1 MSRPMNG
8 PTSDPKSHQ
17 PSRPES
23 RWYVA
28 STHPRAEP
36 RALWHLK
43 NQGFGAYLPRYL
55 KRRTH
60 ARRTEMVQAPLF
72 PGYLFID
79 MDVASTRWRAI
90 RSTIGIRHLIC
101 RGDDPVPVPTGV
113 VEDIRARESEDGV
126 VPVPVPPPFA
136 RGEAVEVREG
146 PFRDQVGFFECV
158 NDDERITVLLDLLGR
173 QLRIPL
179 PVGAVRAFT

>member
-1 MSRPMNG
+1 MSRQ
-8 PTSDPKSHQ
+8 T
-17 PSRPES
+17 SRPTN

-28 STHPRAEP
+28 STHPHAES
-36 RALWHLK
+36 RALWHLT

-60 ARRTEMVQAPLF
+60 ARRTEMVSAPLF
-72 PGYLFID
+72 PGYLFVD
-79 MDVASTRWRAI
+79 MDVAATRWRAI
-90 RSTIGIRHLIC
+90 RSTVGIRHLIC
-101 RGDDPVPVPTGV
+101 RGDAPVPVPKGV
-113 VEDIRARESEDGV
+113 VEDIRARESQDGV
-126 VPVPVPPPFA
+126 VPVPEPPPFA

-158 NDDERITVLLDLLGR
+158 NDEERIVILLSMLGR

-179 PVGAVRAFT
+179 PVHAVRAFG